1 MKKSLLLLTGLLV
14 AAGYV
19 FAETDY
25 KDVSIT
31 THKVTDHIYML
42 EGEGGNIGISTG
54 EDGVLMIDTQFAP
67 LADKI
72 RAAVRELSDKDIKYV
87 INTHYHH
94 DHTDGNKAFGA
105 EAVVIAHENVRDSLE
120 KGRTV
125 EMFQREIPPQP
136 KAALPDITF
145 EDSLS
150 VHVNGNEVLVMYFPN
165 SHTDTDSVV
174 FFLDENVVHTGDLLF
189 NGMYP
194 FVDIPGGGSVQ
205 GLIANLDVILDLID
219 EDTKIIPGHG
229 PLAEWQDL
237 KDFRDMLVETS
248 DIVHERIQ
256 KWMSLDEIKAAGLP
270 EEIVERWGNGFLNT
284 EQWIGILHASLLQ

>member
-1 MKKSLLLLTGLLV
+1 MKKMLLLLTAMFAV
-14 AAGYV
+14 AGYV
-19 FAETDY
+19 QAETDY
-25 KDVSIT
+25 KDVDIT
-31 THKVTDHIYML
+31 TKKITDRIYML
-42 EGEGGNIGISTG
+42 QGEGGNIGISVG

-72 RAAVRELSDKDIKYV
+72 RAAVGEISDKKIKYI

-94 DHTDGNKAFGA
+94 DHTDGNIEFGA
-105 EAVVIAHENVRDSLE
+105 DAVVIAHENLRMSLE
-120 KGRTV
+120 EGRTV

-145 EDSLS
+145 EDSISLYF
-150 VHVNGNEVLVMYFPN
+150 NNTEILVMYFPD

-174 FFLDENVVHTGDLLF
+174 FFLDENVIHLGDLLF

-194 FVDIPGGGSVQ
+194 FVDIAGGGSVE
-205 GLIANLDVILDLID
+205 GLIINLDVILNLID
-219 EDTKIIPGHG
+219 DDTKIIPGHG

-248 DIVHERIQ
+248 RIVHERMQ
-256 KWMSLDEIKAAGLP
+256 QGMGLAEIKAAGLP
-270 EEIVERWGNGFLNT
+270 DDIVERWGNGFLNT
-284 EQWIGILHASLLQ
+284 EQWIGILHASLLD